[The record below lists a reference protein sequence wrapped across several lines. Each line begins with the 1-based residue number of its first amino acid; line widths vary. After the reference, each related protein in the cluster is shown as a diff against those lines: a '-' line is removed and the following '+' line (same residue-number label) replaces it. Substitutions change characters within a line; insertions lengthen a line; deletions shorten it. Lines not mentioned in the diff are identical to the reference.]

1 MNLEGKFSKVQNV
14 DEGKQNDGATFWTK
28 GPTGRGAG
36 ELPAVWMLFQ
46 TLGPTRLDVENQI
59 YYYFI
64 SFVFL
69 SVSLGHLQVGT
80 GTAGMH

>member
-46 TLGPTRLDVENQI
+46 TLGPTRQLELLHVENQI

-69 SVSLGHLQVGT
+69 SVS
-80 GTAGMH
+80 